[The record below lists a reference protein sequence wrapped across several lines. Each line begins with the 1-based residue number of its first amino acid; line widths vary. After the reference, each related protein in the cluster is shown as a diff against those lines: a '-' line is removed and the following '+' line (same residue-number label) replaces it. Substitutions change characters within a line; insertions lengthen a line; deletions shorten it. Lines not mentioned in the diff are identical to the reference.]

1 MLNIGQFC
9 ISHQKITAGQH
20 RAHARLAPG
29 TWALKMRFLPI
40 LGVKNHENQKFFLP
54 QISLFLGP
62 IDGHYNNFSSD
73 LPFWLYGD
81 F

>member
-29 TWALKMRFLPI
+29 TWALKMTFLPI
-40 LGVKNHENQKFFLP
+40 LEVKNSEIQKFSFL
-54 QISLFLGP
+54 QISLFLGQ
-62 IDGHYNNFSSD
+62 IDGINNIFSSG
-73 LPFWLYGD
+73 LPFWLYRD
-81 F
+81 S